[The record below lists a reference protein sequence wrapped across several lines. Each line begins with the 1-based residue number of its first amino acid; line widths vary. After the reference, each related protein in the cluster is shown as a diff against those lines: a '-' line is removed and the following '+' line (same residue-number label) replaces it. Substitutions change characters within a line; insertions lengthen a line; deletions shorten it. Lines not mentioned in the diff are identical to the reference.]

1 MAKDTKTPTLASVE
15 QAVRTV
21 RERFGESAL
30 MRMGERKVS
39 QTPVVP
45 TGSLALDLALGCGG
59 YPRGRIIEVYGP
71 ESSGK
76 TTLAL
81 HAIANVQREG
91 RAAAII
97 DAEHAL
103 DPGYAKAVGVN
114 VEELLL
120 SQPDNGEQGLEIADE
135 LVRTGKVGVV
145 VVDSVAA
152 LVPQVELDGDMGAQH
167 IGLQA
172 RLMSQALR
180 KLTAVAARTETIIIF
195 INQIRHKVGV
205 IFGSPETQP
214 GGNALKFY
222 ASVRLDIRRRE
233 KIAGQ
238 GTDADPIGNITEVTV
253 KKNKMAPPFKSA
265 SFDII
270 YGCGI
275 DRHADLL
282 QTAVALGVVEKSGSW
297 YSFGGERIGQGG
309 RNAVEALAAA
319 EATAASIEKACR
331 EKIRQ

>member
-1 MAKDTKTPTLASVE
+1 
-15 QAVRTV
+15 
-21 RERFGESAL
+21 
-30 MRMGERKVS
+30 
-39 QTPVVP
+39 
-45 TGSLALDLALGCGG
+45 
-59 YPRGRIIEVYGP
+59 
-71 ESSGK
+71 
-76 TTLAL
+76 
-81 HAIANVQREG
+81 
-91 RAAAII
+91 
-97 DAEHAL
+97 
-103 DPGYAKAVGVN
+103 
-114 VEELLL
+114 
-120 SQPDNGEQGLEIADE
+120 
-135 LVRTGKVGVV
+135 
-145 VVDSVAA
+145 
-152 LVPQVELDGDMGAQH
+152 
-167 IGLQA
+167 
-172 RLMSQALR
+172 MSQALR